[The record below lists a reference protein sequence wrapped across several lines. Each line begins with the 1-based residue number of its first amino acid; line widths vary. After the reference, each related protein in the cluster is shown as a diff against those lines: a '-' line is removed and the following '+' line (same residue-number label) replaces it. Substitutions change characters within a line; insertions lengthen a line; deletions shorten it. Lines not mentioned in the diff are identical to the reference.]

1 MANDT
6 THERSDN
13 DKTPTWLG
21 AYSVID
27 LSSTEYA
34 PSQANGADKQVISAD
49 GTLFAFGALCAP
61 NAKSVT
67 AAVGG
72 WWGIL

>member
-1 MANDT
+1 MAHDIA
-6 THERSDN
+6 HERSDN

-21 AYSVID
+21 AYAVID
-27 LSSTEYA
+27 LSSTAYA
-34 PSQANGADKQVISAD
+34 PRQANGADKQVISAD
-49 GTLFAFGALCAP
+49 GTLFAFGAHRAP